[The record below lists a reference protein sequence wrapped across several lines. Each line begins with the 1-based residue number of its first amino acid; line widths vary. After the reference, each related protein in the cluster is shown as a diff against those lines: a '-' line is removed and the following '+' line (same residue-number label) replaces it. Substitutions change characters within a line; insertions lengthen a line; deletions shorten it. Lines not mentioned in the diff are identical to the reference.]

1 MPGIWDLTDV
11 HCCLLSVSHTAM
23 TTTAPASRIDTNSP
37 VSPTLGPTSALEPI
51 SPWPPAEPDEPGD
64 AVEKDQLPSAKEVY
78 GSLAVL
84 LTYFAFA
91 LYLVWG
97 FAPRGWL
104 DKIGWTWYPDR

>member
-1 MPGIWDLTDV
+1 MNGTSPR
-11 HCCLLSVSHTAM
+11 
-23 TTTAPASRIDTNSP
+23 TTHIDTSVPSSP
-37 VSPTLGPTSALEPI
+37 ALDQTSALEPI
-51 SPWPPAEPDEPGD
+51 SPWPPAEPEEPGD
-64 AVEKDQLPSAKEVY
+64 AIQKEQLPSAKEVY

-104 DKIGWTWYPDR
+104 DKAGWTWYPDR